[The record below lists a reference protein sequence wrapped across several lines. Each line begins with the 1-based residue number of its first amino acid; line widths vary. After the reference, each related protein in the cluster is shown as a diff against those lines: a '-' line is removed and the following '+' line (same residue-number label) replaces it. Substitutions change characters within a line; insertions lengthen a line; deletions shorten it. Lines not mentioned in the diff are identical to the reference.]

1 MDTKSGSK
9 FINVCAYLS
18 NKSSPDVSIQCE
30 LLYDERKGRSYQF
43 DIADPKLRRHL
54 VRHVYFLLMLEI
66 ACGIPCM
73 EIILMLPI
81 SCNELYARLSSFIT
95 SLIIYSLLY
104 KFRIRRRAAPYK
116 YLSYLV
122 TAILSFSSRTIY
134 LLSITKTRWVHLHPV
149 ILMIQL
155 LVLALFTK
163 QQRVR
168 FTQGIGVIIIHLIF
182 GLCLLLAYFLNIF
195 FIFLNAYFCTLVAWY
210 IIYDT
215 SLMLSER
222 HAYNMEPQE
231 YFFAATNLRA
241 DLPVFL
247 WMIVRHF
254 VLGPFILLVKIIR
267 NCRFKE
273 VC

>member
-1 MDTKSGSK
+1 MCVY
-9 FINVCAYLS
+9 IYIS
-18 NKSSPDVSIQCE
+18 NKSSPDASIQCE
-30 LLYDERKGRSYQF
+30 LLYDERKGRYYPF
-43 DIADPKLRRHL
+43 DIADLKLRRCL
-54 VRHVYFLLMLEI
+54 VRRVYFLLMLEI

-81 SCNELYARLSSFIT
+81 SYNELYVRLSSFII
-95 SLIIYSLLY
+95 SLVFYSLLY
-104 KFRIRRRAAPYK
+104 KFRDWRRAAPYK
-116 YLSYLV
+116 YLVYLV
-122 TAILSFSSRTIY
+122 TAILNFSSKTIY
-134 LLSITKTRWVHLHPV
+134 LLSIAKTRWVHLHPV

-163 QQRVR
+163 QQKVP
-168 FTQGIGVIIIHLIF
+168 FTQGVGVIIIFLIF
-182 GLCLLLAYFLNIF
+182 GLCLLLAYFLNIL
-195 FIFLNAYFCTLVAWY
+195 FIVLNAYSCTVVAWY

-222 HAYNMEPQE
+222 HAYNIEPEE

-254 VLGPFILLVKIIR
+254 VLGPFILLLKIIR